1 MMAPETDV
9 SVLSFS
15 HVSHSFQDTLG
26 TVKPQAEPAM
36 QTLQDVSFLLPLTGI
51 TFLVGRSGSGKSVLC
66 RLAVGLL
73 KPTSGD
79 IHLLGQR
86 IDTASEETLMI
97 LRKSCPYVV
106 QGPALLDWK
115 TLEEN
120 VGLSVNAR
128 IKDEQVSEVMA
139 LVGLGEERK
148 TKASLVGPGVKK
160 RAALARALL
169 MKPRA
174 MFVDEPTTGLDA
186 RAADAVNSALHSAAE
201 RTALVIIS
209 HDLEAIGRLAHRVIE
224 LEHGSLHF
232 YPSPA
237 DFLKRASNQSHFNG

>member
-1 MMAPETDV
+1 VTTPETDV
-9 SVLSFS
+9 PVLSFS
-15 HVSHSFQDTLG
+15 HVSHFFQDMS
-26 TVKPQAEPAM
+26 KAEPAT
-36 QTLQDVSFLLPLTGI
+36 QVLKDVSFALPLSGI

-66 RLAVGLL
+66 RLAIGLL

-79 IHLLGQR
+79 IHLIGQR
-86 IDTASEETLMI
+86 VNTASEETLMT

-120 VGLSVNAR
+120 VALSMNAR

-139 LVGLGEERK
+139 LVGLSEERK
-148 TKASLVGPGVKK
+148 TRASLVGPGVKK

-169 MKPRA
+169 MKPRT

-186 RAADAVNSALHSAAE
+186 RAADAVNSALLSAAE
-201 RTALVIIS
+201 RTALVVIS
-209 HDLEAIGRLAHRVIE
+209 HDLEAIGSLAQRVIE
-224 LEHGSLHF
+224 LQDGTVIFHRT
-232 YPSPA
+232 PA
-237 DFLKRASNQSHFNG
+237 DFLKRAKNQSHFNG